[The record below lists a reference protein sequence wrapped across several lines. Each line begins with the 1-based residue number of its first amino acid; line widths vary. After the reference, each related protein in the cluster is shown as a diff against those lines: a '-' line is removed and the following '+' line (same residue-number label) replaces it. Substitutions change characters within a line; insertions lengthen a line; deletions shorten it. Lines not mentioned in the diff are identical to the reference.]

1 MALRA
6 PDILLDKNAAD
17 FWTDNRLHAVP
28 AAYNV
33 IYQELLSSLSQ
44 YTKEVPYSGHLPRK
58 GDDSHSLCSTMLSNA
73 HVI

>member
-6 PDILLDKNAAD
+6 PDILLDKNAPD

-33 IYQELLSSLSQ
+33 IYQELLSSLSH

-58 GDDSHSLCSTMLSNA
+58 GDASHSLCSTMLSNA